1 MPLKTCHNTEAGFL
15 QGGCSAYPP
24 TQRWRHLRL
33 RRSCTWAVWLPLS
46 PQLGD
51 HPPSHDDNFVKCQM
65 ILLLTNMASGYAFQF
80 QGMQS
85 SIFRASTQTQKWEDC
100 DWKGIW
106 DKKNT
111 LGCMAGLTL
120 AHLCSCCR
128 PASSYTVRGVSA
140 GYAWLTK
147 SLIRSRIRR
156 AWRKCGLSSSS
167 SSCFFQLFSQ
177 VSP

>member
-1 MPLKTCHNTEAGFL
+1 MCKGQSLFLIQFWYLRCCGCPWNGGRQHLATPLKTCHNTEAGFL
-15 QGGCSAYPP
+15 QDGCSAYPP

-33 RRSCTWAVWLPLS
+33 RRSRTWAVWLPLS

-106 DKKNT
+106 DKKIPWDVW
-111 LGCMAGLTL
+111 L
-120 AHLCSCCR
+120 
-128 PASSYTVRGVSA
+128 VS
-140 GYAWLTK
+140 L
-147 SLIRSRIRR
+147 
-156 AWRKCGLSSSS
+156 
-167 SSCFFQLFSQ
+167 
-177 VSP
+177 